1 MTKPNIQTLRAP
13 KPWIPID
20 TDPKPLKPRT
30 EDEPDP
36 NDVEP
41 IEEVLL
47 PVLKI
52 PHVQLGSLGS
62 SLPPRPLVQE
72 KDHSPDDMTSS
83 KFQTLP
89 APKPWIPIDT
99 DATPLK
105 PRAEDEPDPND
116 VEPIEEVLLPVLKP
130 PTLQA
135 GTLLCWLPPRPIVTE
150 IDTAPNVMTALTIQ
164 TLQVPITWHEIEADD
179 LPPIPETLEE
189 PVPPKPTVL
198 DPSDDRELTQPPITP
213 PHPPHSPHSP
223 HITTSWKAIGTD
235 DELPRPEV
243 PIKEPIPPSNSDD
256 AEPIQLPINPP
267 QPPYSPD
274 SPYIT
279 TPWKAISAD
288 DELPRPED
296 PGKEPIPPTNS
307 YDAEPIQIPI
317 APPQPAYSP
326 DSPHI
331 TTPWN
336 SIGADDELNRPED
349 PGKEPV
355 PPPLSDDSEPIQ
367 LPITPTQQHPRSPVW
382 IEVGTDDEL
391 PKPEDAGKQPGADS
405 QPIQPPIAP
414 PHSPHHTKPWIEIA
428 TDNEPSLPYVVETVS
443 PTPVK
448 PIIINDLEPNE
459 PTIFVPKNVKPEPL
473 IPMRSVKELSKPK
486 RERLPKSR
494 TLKAKR
500 EKTFSESPRKRKRDP
515 NRKYMLDHRDNAFK
529 YYDDFQW

>member
-1 MTKPNIQTLRAP
+1 
-13 KPWIPID
+13 
-20 TDPKPLKPRT
+20 
-30 EDEPDP
+30 
-36 NDVEP
+36 
-41 IEEVLL
+41 
-47 PVLKI
+47 
-52 PHVQLGSLGS
+52 
-62 SLPPRPLVQE
+62 
-72 KDHSPDDMTSS
+72 MTSS

-367 LPITPTQQHPRSPVW
+367 LPITPTQPPHSPDSPQITIPWREIV
-382 IEVGTDDEL
+382 TDDEL
-391 PKPEDAGKQPGADS
+391 PKPESPGK
-405 QPIQPPIAP
+405 
-414 PHSPHHTKPWIEIA
+414 
-428 TDNEPSLPYVVETVS
+428 
-443 PTPVK
+443 
-448 PIIINDLEPNE
+448 
-459 PTIFVPKNVKPEPL
+459 
-473 IPMRSVKELSKPK
+473 
-486 RERLPKSR
+486 
-494 TLKAKR
+494 
-500 EKTFSESPRKRKRDP
+500 
-515 NRKYMLDHRDNAFK
+515 
-529 YYDDFQW
+529 